1 MSSSPP
7 GERGVGGVGND
18 TARTVRVVDQPAA
31 AHSRSRRFIR
41 RPLSLRA
48 RLVATQIFLLAMVCL
63 ALGLST
69 QFALQHFL
77 YQQLDGQLLA
87 AANRAA
93 YRVAHALPTDRPGNG
108 LTGSL
113 PPPTGSGFRPP
124 AQTPDTLEA
133 HISVGGA
140 FSATYV
146 GANGYPQTVPS
157 AEDTVLQSVPI
168 DGRHH
173 TATLGSLGDYRVTAI
188 RARDGS
194 VLITGIPLGDVQA
207 ILLTSELI
215 LGGAAGVG
223 LLAAGVAG
231 TILVRRTMRPL
242 QRVADTASH
251 VVELPLHRGTVP
263 LEVRV
268 AESDADPRTEV
279 GQVGAALNQ
288 LLGHVGEAL
297 RVRQA
302 SEMRV
307 RQFVADASH
316 ELRTPLAAIRGYA
329 ELTRRSRDAV
339 PAEVAHAMRRVESE
353 SARMGMLV
361 EDLLL
366 LARLDSGR
374 PLDHQPVDLTR
385 LVVDAVSD
393 AHIAGPQHNWRL
405 DLPDEPVIVTGDVQ
419 RLHQVLANLLTN
431 ARNHTPPG
439 TTVTTSISVNDRE
452 FATMAVVDDGPG
464 IPPDL
469 LPTVFDRFARG
480 DSSRSRAAGSTGLGL
495 SIVSAVVNAHHGS
508 VSVASRPGRTEFV
521 VRLPLA
527 QPAGQQSPREQT
539 NEPLC
544 APAEGRWTRSTVTQ
558 SDHSNATAPSNIG
571 TEHWSA

>member
-7 GERGVGGVGND
+7 AERGAGGVGND
-18 TARTVRVVDQPAA
+18 TARTFRVVHQPAA
-31 AHSRSRRFIR
+31 PHSRSRRFLR

-77 YQQLDGQLLA
+77 NQQLDGQLSG

-93 YRVAHALPTDRPGNG
+93 YRAAHATDAPGNG

-113 PPPTGSGFRPP
+113 PPPTESAFRPP

-133 HISVGGA
+133 RVAVGGA

-146 GANGYPQTVPS
+146 GANGYPQAVPS
-157 AEDTVLQSVPI
+157 TENTVLQSVPI
-168 DGRHH
+168 DGRRH
-173 TATLGSLGDYRVTAI
+173 TVTVGSLGDYRMTAI
-188 RARDGS
+188 RARNGD
-194 VLITGIPLGDVQA
+194 VLITGVPLKELQA

-215 LGGAAGVG
+215 LGGVAGAG

-231 TILVRRTMRPL
+231 AILVRRTMRPL

-251 VVELPLHRGTVP
+251 VVELPLHRGNVP
-263 LEVRV
+263 VEVRV
-268 AESDADPRTEV
+268 PESDADPRTEV
-279 GQVGAALNQ
+279 GKVGAALNQ
-288 LLGHVGEAL
+288 LLGHVDEAL

-353 SARMGMLV
+353 SVRMGMLV

-374 PLDHQPVDLTR
+374 PLDREPVDLTR

-405 DLPDEPVIVTGDVQ
+405 DLPDEPVIVTGDGQ
-419 RLHQVLANLLTN
+419 RLHQVLANLLAN

-439 TTVTTSISVNDRE
+439 TTVITSISVNDRE

-464 IPPDL
+464 IPPGL
-469 LPTVFDRFARG
+469 LPTVFDRFTRG
-480 DSSRSRAAGSTGLGL
+480 DGSRSRAAGSTGLGL

-521 VRLPLA
+521 VRLPLT
-527 QPAGQQSPREQT
+527 QPAGEQPPRKQT
-539 NEPLC
+539 NEPPS
-544 APAEGRWTRSTVTQ
+544 APADGRWTHSTVTQ
-558 SDHSNATAPSNIG
+558 PDHSNATSPANIG
-571 TEHWSA
+571 TGHSPA